1 MDECRQHVTDHD
13 PPEQHA
19 GTENRAN
26 RRAVGALDEALDVGV
41 VAVSDDHSGPEYRF
55 GWPPSPDTLMT
66 MRRPLEFSTL
76 VLFGAL
82 VVLLGAQAGAA
93 PTAVQSDISA
103 YPASFFAS
111 GRPDTAFD
119 MIARLPGFTFDSGQ
133 TVRGFAGAAGN
144 VLIDGERPPTKTDT
158 LDDIL
163 KRIPASAVAR
173 IDVIHGAAPGIDMQ
187 GRTVLANVI
196 LVHTARTE
204 MTATG
209 WTNFYTDGRV
219 MPAGQFEFTHRNGDR
234 SLSGSARYY
243 DEEGGEAGTGFQRIT
258 DGSGAL
264 VRDAFGRKVDIDKGL
279 ELRGSM
285 QTPWLGGTLNLN
297 TSINLTGT
305 DQDEL
310 HRFRL
315 PEDGLTSE
323 RITDHYRRPRG
334 EIGGD
339 FTTQI
344 GPKTELKL
352 VALQSIRRRTH
363 DSVSNEDGVLS
374 DLSEAYTA
382 GESILR
388 ATATYEPSSNLSVEG
403 GGEGAY
409 NFLNGRSDLTE
420 DGAPVAVPNS
430 NARVQ
435 EKRGEAFVTATWDIN
450 RRLTLEATARA
461 EASTISQHGDTR
473 SSESFFFPKPRFLLT
488 WSPSDDFQV
497 RTRFERE
504 VSQLDFAD
512 FVASGNLST
521 GVVSA
526 GNGQLQPERRWVIES
541 ALEKHFWNSADVVLT
556 LRHQEL
562 QEVIDQVPVD
572 GFNAPGN
579 IGNGRRDVVQIDLTL
594 PLDRFGMAG
603 GLLKG
608 TGAWLHSQVRDP
620 TTGELRR
627 ISLDEPFTGSLT
639 LTDDLPSLNS
649 TWTLA
654 VTSATR
660 QTSYFIDEIDSE
672 IEAANINLSWEYK
685 PRQRTDSW
693 RAS

>member
-1 MDECRQHVTDHD
+1 LIRVGQIFRLSTLTL
-13 PPEQHA
+13 A
-19 GTENRAN
+19 
-26 RRAVGALDEALDVGV
+26 GALPVCSAAAQG
-41 VAVSDDHSGPEYRF
+41 F
-55 GWPPSPDTLMT
+55 PPN
-66 MRRPLEFSTL
+66 
-76 VLFGAL
+76 
-82 VVLLGAQAGAA
+82 
-93 PTAVQSDISA
+93 VQSGTSS

-111 GRPDTAFD
+111 ARPNTAFD
-119 MIARLPGFTFDSGQ
+119 MIARLPGFTFDPGE

-163 KRIPASAVAR
+163 KRVPASSVER
-173 IDVIHGAAPGIDMQ
+173 IDVIRGGAPGIDMQ

-196 LVHTARTE
+196 LVRTSRTE

-209 WTNFYTDGRV
+209 VTNVYTDGRV
-219 MPAGQFEFTHRNGDR
+219 MPAGQIEFERRSGGH

-243 DEEGGEAGTGFQRIT
+243 DEEGGEEGTGFQRIT

-264 VRDAFGRKVDIDKGL
+264 LRNAFGRKKDIDRGL

-305 DQDEL
+305 DQGEWHIL
-310 HRFRL
+310 G
-315 PEDGLTSE
+315 PENDRTSE
-323 RITDHYRRPRG
+323 RIVDGYRRPRA

-339 FTTQI
+339 FTTEI
-344 GPKTELKL
+344 GSRTELKL
-352 VALQSIRRRTH
+352 VALQSLRRRTH
-363 DSVSNEDGVLS
+363 DSVSNEGGVLT
-374 DLSEAYTA
+374 DLAEGYTA

-388 ATATYEPSSNLSVEG
+388 ATATYERSTSLSVEA

-409 NFLNGRSDLTE
+409 NFLNGSTKLTE
-420 DGAPVAVPNS
+420 DGTPVVVPNA

-435 EKRGEAFVTATWDIN
+435 EKRGEAFVTTTWQIN
-450 RRLTLEATARA
+450 GRLTLEATARV
-461 EASTISQHGDTR
+461 EASTISQQGDT
-473 SSESFFFPKPRFLLT
+473 STSESFFFPKPRLLLT
-488 WSPSDDFQV
+488 WSPSDDFEV

-512 FVASGNLST
+512 FVASANLSS

-526 GNGQLQPERRWVIES
+526 GNGNLQPERRWVIET
-541 ALEKHFWNSADVVLT
+541 AVEKHFWNSADVVLT
-556 LRHQEL
+556 LRHQML
-562 QEVIDQVPVD
+562 QDVIDQVPVD

-579 IGNGRRDVVQIDLTL
+579 IGNGRRDVVQLDLTL
-594 PLDRFGMAG
+594 PLGRFGLAG

-608 TGAWLHSQVRDP
+608 TGTWLHSQVRDP

-639 LTDDLPSLNS
+639 LTDDLPRLNS
-649 TWTLA
+649 TWTVKL
-654 VTSATR
+654 TSGTR

-672 IEAANINLSWEYK
+672 IEASNLDLSWEYM
-685 PRQRTDSW
+685 PRPGLAILAQLTNVTIHSLERLQQLYGGLRSTMSLAETDRFRVRIPAAFYLRVRRTW
-693 RAS
+693 